1 MRITR
6 NALHLSLALLAT
18 VSLSACDFGEQPYE
32 TEEGE
37 NLSIR
42 GPSEAA
48 VPNGTATFNI
58 FPFTIDK
65 NYEWS
70 VEGPGD
76 PSFERRRS
84 GEFIDVSFDQ
94 PGSYTV
100 TVDDGEYTGETTLTA
115 SYPDI
120 VDQAGR
126 FGFGRLGTALG
137 TAGLA
142 DTLGTDGPFTVFA
155 PTDAAFVS
163 ALDTTDDGSLNL
175 PAASVLSDILAYH
188 VVPDSLGAGAL
199 GSSQETLE
207 GGALMFET
215 PGGDVQVIDG
225 SDATGPATVTNANV
239 PAANGFI
246 HAIDALRLPP
256 TASVAFNDQTSEGGV
271 TINMR
276 SVYVP
281 EDGYVAIHDSTLL
294 DDPPQVAGSV
304 IGVSEY
310 LEAGVYN
317 DLEITLF
324 DVPGKDFDD
333 DMVLEGDQLLIAM
346 PHEETNMNEEY
357 NFLTSGG
364 TEDGAYTEGG
374 DPVVDPAAVA
384 VGGGEQ

>member
-6 NALHLSLALLAT
+6 NALHLSLALLAA

-42 GPSEAA
+42 GPGEAA
-48 VPNGTATFNI
+48 VPNGTAEFNI

-65 NYEWS
+65 DYEWS

-100 TVDDGEYTGETTLTA
+100 TVDDGEYTGETTFTA

-142 DTLGTDGPFTVFA
+142 DTLGTGGPFTVFA

-199 GSSQETLE
+199 GGSQETLE

-215 PGGDVQVIDG
+215 SGGDVQVTDG

-239 PAANGFI
+239 PAANGLI

-256 TASVAFNDQTSEGGV
+256 TASVAFNDQTAVDSV
-271 TINMR
+271 NTS

-281 EDGYVAIHDSTLL
+281 ENGFVAIHDSTLF
-294 DDPPQVAGSV
+294 DGVVQGSV
-304 IGVSEY
+304 IGVSEQ
-310 LEAGVYN
+310 LEPGVHN
-317 DLEITLF
+317 DVPVALF
-324 DVPGKDFDD
+324 DEERTGGSFEKDS
-333 DMVLEGDQLLIAM
+333 LQTDQTLIAM
-346 PHEETNMNEEY
+346 PHKDTNDNGSY
-357 NFLTSGG
+357 DFLTSNGA
-364 TEDGAYTEGG
+364 EDGAYTEGG
-374 DPVVDPAAVA
+374 SAVIDSA
-384 VGGGEQ
+384 SITVPGE